1 MLENKNE
8 ILQIHKDNGVIFWDA
23 STAFI
28 SEEAK
33 IGAGTVILPNTI
45 IEGATVIG
53 KNCKIG
59 PNSRLINMELGHN
72 VELQYTVAEGSK
84 LDDGCKIGPFAYI
97 RPGSNLAKNVKIGDF
112 VEVKNTTMGEGSKA
126 SHLSYLGDSVIGAG
140 VNIGCGTITVN
151 YDGADKHTTTI
162 EDGAFI
168 GCNSNLIA
176 PVTVGKDAFVAAGS
190 TISKDVAAAALG
202 VARAKQINMENW
214 ESPKKRKYRKN
225 GIIK

>member
-1 MLENKNE
+1 MIENRE
-8 ILQIHKDNGVIFWDA
+8 TILNKHKDNGVVFWDLA
-23 STAFI
+23 GTFI

-33 IGAGTVILPNTI
+33 IGAGTVILPGVI

-53 KNCKIG
+53 ENCKIG
-59 PNSRLINMELGHN
+59 PNSRLIDMTMGDN
-72 VELQYTVAEGSK
+72 VEIQYTVAEKSK
-84 LDDGCKIGPFAYI
+84 LADGCKIGPFAYI
-97 RPGSNLAKNVKIGDF
+97 RPGSDLGKNVKIGDF

-151 YDGADKHTTTI
+151 YDGANKHTTTI
-162 EDGAFI
+162 EDGAFV

-190 TISKDVAAAALG
+190 TISKNVPPSALG

-214 ESPKKRKYRKN
+214 ESPKQRKAK
-225 GIIK
+225 K